1 VLLCFGVIVR
11 SSGHHNTVAQKHY
24 NTKRKMSTFTAR
36 LQAELRGD
44 RAIWAIVAILA
55 IFSILAVYSATGT
68 LAYKERGGN
77 TEWFLMKHVMILSAG
92 LLATYLFHWL
102 NFQRLRVW
110 APYLLFISVPLLL
123 FTLAFQPDI
132 NDARRWIQVPLI
144 GLTFQPSDFAKLA
157 LIIFVAK
164 SISAK
169 QEYIKDFNSAFLPI
183 IAPVLLVCGLIA
195 PANLS
200 TAIVLMMTCVL
211 MMFVGRV
218 SLQYIGLLL
227 LLGVVVFAFLILISE
242 YFPDVVRRET
252 WKARIDEFMNTED
265 GGYQV
270 QQAKIAIANGGEY
283 LTGRGPGNSIQR
295 NYLPS
300 PYADFIYAIIC
311 EEYGIIG
318 GLIIVLLYVLLF
330 FRATRL
336 VTKSSKAFG
345 AMLAMG
351 IAISI
356 VFQAFINIAV
366 NVHLVPVTGLTLP
379 MISMGGTSLIF
390 TCISLGILLSIS
402 RYMEAKE

>member
-1 VLLCFGVIVR
+1 
-11 SSGHHNTVAQKHY
+11 
-24 NTKRKMSTFTAR
+24 MSTFTAR
-36 LQAELRGD
+36 LNAELRGD

-55 IFSILAVYSATGT
+55 VFSILTVYSATGT

-110 APYLLFISVPLLL
+110 APYLLLLSVPLLL

-164 SISAK
+164 SVSAK
-169 QEYIKDFNSAFLPI
+169 QEYIKDFQSAFVPI
-183 IAPVLLVCGLIA
+183 IAPVLVICGLIA

-200 TAIVLMMTCVL
+200 TAIVLLVTCMI

-218 SLQYIGLLL
+218 GIQYIFILLM
-227 LLGVVVFAFLILISE
+227 LGVVVFAFLILLSE
-242 YFPDVVRRET
+242 YAPDVIRRDT
-252 WKARIDEFMNTED
+252 WKSRVDEFMNDPD

-270 QQAKIAIANGGEY
+270 QQAKIAIANGGWV
-283 LTGRGPGNSIQR
+283 GVGPGNSMQR

-311 EEYGIIG
+311 EEYGVIG
-318 GLIIVLLYVLLF
+318 GLLVVVLYVLLF

-351 IAISI
+351 ISVSI
-356 VFQAFINIAV
+356 VLQAFINIAV

-390 TCISLGILLSIS
+390 TCISLGILLSVS
-402 RYMEAKE
+402 RYMESKEE

>member
-1 VLLCFGVIVR
+1 
-11 SSGHHNTVAQKHY
+11 
-24 NTKRKMSTFTAR
+24 MSTFTAR
-36 LQAELRGD
+36 LNAELRGD

-55 IFSILAVYSATGT
+55 VFSILTVYSSTGT

-110 APYLLFISVPLLL
+110 APYLLAICVPLL
-123 FTLAFQPDI
+123 FITLAFQPDI
-132 NDARRWIQVPLI
+132 NDARRWIQVPFI

-169 QEYIKDFNSAFLPI
+169 QEYIKDFQSAFVPI
-183 IAPVLLVCGLIA
+183 IAPILLICGLIA

-200 TAIVLMMTCVL
+200 TAIVLMMTCMI

-218 SLQYIGLLL
+218 AIQYILLL
-227 LLGVVVFAFLILISE
+227 LMLGVVVFAFLILISE
-242 YFPDVVRRET
+242 YVPDVIRRDT
-252 WKARIDEFMNTED
+252 WKSRVDEFMNDPD

-270 QQAKIAIANGGEY
+270 QQAKIAIANGGWV
-283 LTGRGPGNSIQR
+283 GVGPGNSMQR

-318 GLIIVLLYVLLF
+318 GLVVVLLYVMLF

-351 IAISI
+351 ISVSI
-356 VFQAFINIAV
+356 VLQAFMNIAV

-390 TCISLGILLSIS
+390 TCISLGILLSVS
-402 RYMEAKE
+402 RYMEAKEG

>member
-1 VLLCFGVIVR
+1 
-11 SSGHHNTVAQKHY
+11 
-24 NTKRKMSTFTAR
+24 MSTFTAR
-36 LQAELRGD
+36 LNAELRGD

-55 IFSILAVYSATGT
+55 VFSILTVYSSTGT

-110 APYLLFISVPLLL
+110 APYLLLISVPLLL

-164 SISAK
+164 SVSAK
-169 QEYIKDFNSAFLPI
+169 QEYIKDFQSAFVPI
-183 IAPVLLVCGLIA
+183 IAPVLLICGLIA

-200 TAIVLMMTCVL
+200 TAIVLLITCMI

-218 SLQYIGLLL
+218 GIQYIFILLM
-227 LLGVVVFAFLILISE
+227 LGVVVFAFLILLSE
-242 YFPDVVRRET
+242 YAPDVIRRDT
-252 WKARIDEFMNTED
+252 WKSRVDEFMNDPD

-270 QQAKIAIANGGEY
+270 QQAKIAIANGGWI
-283 LTGRGPGNSIQR
+283 GVGPGNSMQR

-311 EEYGIIG
+311 EEYGVIG
-318 GLIIVLLYVLLF
+318 GLLVVVLYVMLF

-351 IAISI
+351 ISVSI
-356 VFQAFINIAV
+356 VLQAFINIAV

-390 TCISLGILLSIS
+390 TCISLGILLSVS
-402 RYMEAKE
+402 RYMESKEE